1 MSSNTELLAG
11 VSIDELEVLAAG
23 MLVPST
29 QGRLE
34 ELMAGA
40 EHDSLSANEAAE
52 LDGLLNKVDQLNL
65 LLKAQLARFTI
76 DQLGREGQQSV
87 SRYIS
92 AD

>member
-11 VSIDELEVLAAG
+11 VSIDELEALAAG

-65 LLKAQLARFTI
+65 LKARARFTI
-76 DQLGREGQQSV
+76 DQLGAKASNP
-87 SRYIS
+87 
-92 AD
+92 